1 METEKDLPFEEL
13 KEYSDEMI
21 KNNVELVEKMLREAG
36 FSQRP
41 ASDLVYGVP
50 ITDGFKDRPNAEML
64 NMIKMLNSSF
74 VEAWQLAIDNMK
86 QQRKKFLQAN
96 KLIVRMD
103 FPPEDAQ
110 IVK

>member
-1 METEKDLPFEEL
+1 MKQEKDIPFEEL

-41 ASDLVYGVP
+41 SSDLVYGVP
-50 ITDGFKDRPNAEML
+50 ITDDFKDRPNAEML
-64 NMIKMLNSSF
+64 NTLRMLNSSF
-74 VEAWQLAIDNMK
+74 VEAWQLAIDSMK
-86 QQRKKFLQAN
+86 EQRKKFLQAN